1 MLSIKEVKKFL
12 IKFSK
17 NRLAAAGL
25 VMMLF
30 VIIVISIAPVLP
42 LQNPNETDLA
52 ARLQGPFSEK
62 YFLGSD
68 QLGRDILSRIIW
80 GTRVSLAVGLTATLF
95 AAVIGSLIGII
106 SGFYGKIVDNV
117 LMRGID
123 MIMAFPYMLLALSI
137 VAALGPGLMNALF
150 AIAIVNIPFF
160 ARNVRGVT
168 VSLVRLEY
176 VDASKISGLNNF
188 QIIFKELLPNVMP
201 VIIITISTTVG
212 WMILETAG
220 LSFLGLGAQPP
231 QADLGSM
238 LGEGRKVV
246 MVAPHVATIP
256 GLVILFVVIAINL
269 VGDGLRD
276 YFDPRL
282 SSGALT
288 SPAAFTDVDSNALEH
303 VKAEKVNDIPL
314 QVRNLNTW
322 FITDNDTYKAVN
334 DVSFHLSRGECLGV
348 MGESGSGKSVTAL
361 SVASLVATP
370 PGKIV
375 TGSIRLE
382 NKELVSSSLTELQNI
397 RGKEIAYIF
406 QNPLTTLNPL
416 LKIGEQLTETI
427 LKHQQLSK
435 KEAYDI
441 ATGLLKD
448 VHIPNA
454 PSRLNNYPFQLSGG
468 MRQRVGIAM
477 ALANNPGI
485 IIADEPTTALDVT
498 IQAQILRLMD
508 ELRHKYNNSLIF
520 ISHDFGV
527 ISELCDRIIVMYSG
541 EIVEI
546 GEVHE
551 IYKAPL
557 HPYTKKLMACVPEVG
572 KKNQKIEAIK
582 GLPPAVNKL
591 PNGCFFADR
600 CDFVTEECREQSIPL
615 REYGEKRK
623 VRCIKAEELV

>member
-1 MLSIKEVKKFL
+1 MRTFIS
-12 IKFSK
+12 KFSR
-17 NRLAAAGL
+17 NRLALAGL
-25 VMMLF
+25 LMLLF
-30 VIIVISIAPVLP
+30 VIIVVLCAPILP
-42 LQNPNETDLA
+42 LQEPNETNLA
-52 ARLQGPFSEK
+52 NRLLKPVGEN
-62 YFLGSD
+62 YILGTD
-68 QLGRDILSRIIW
+68 HLGRDILSRIIW
-80 GTRVSLAVGLTATLF
+80 GTRVSLAVGIVATLF
-95 AAVIGSLIGII
+95 SALVGTIIGIV

-137 VAALGPGLMNALF
+137 VAVLGPGLMNALF

-160 ARNVRGVT
+160 ARNVRGAT

-176 VDASKISGLNNF
+176 VDASRVSGLNNF

-201 VIIITISTTVG
+201 VIIITMSTTVG

-238 LGEGRKVV
+238 LGEGRKMV

-256 GLVILFVVIAINL
+256 GLMILFVVIAINL

-282 SSGALT
+282 SSGALI
-288 SPAAFTDVDSNALEH
+288 SPAAFTDVAGNATEH
-303 VKAEKVNDIPL
+303 VKAEKIKNTPL
-314 QVRNLNTW
+314 QIRNLNTW
-322 FITDNDTYKAVN
+322 FITDNETYKAVN
-334 DVSFHLSRGECLGV
+334 DVSFHLSRRECLGV

-361 SVASLVATP
+361 SVASLVASP

-375 TGSIRLE
+375 SGSILLE
-382 NKELVSSSLTELQNI
+382 NKELVGASLSELQNI
-397 RGKEIAYIF
+397 RGKDIAYIF

-416 LKIGEQLTETI
+416 LKIGEQLAETI
-427 LKHQQLSK
+427 LKHQPVSRSK
-435 KEAYDI
+435 AYDT
-441 ATGLLKD
+441 AEELLKN
-448 VHIPNA
+448 VHIPKA
-454 PSRLNNYPFQLSGG
+454 RSRLNSYPFQLSGG

-546 GEVHE
+546 GTVDE
-551 IYKAPL
+551 IYKAAL
-557 HPYTKKLMACVPEVG
+557 HPYTKKLMSCVPEVG
-572 KKNQKIEAIK
+572 RKNQKIEAIK

-591 PNGCFFADR
+591 PSGCFFADR
-600 CDFVTEECREQSIPL
+600 CDFAIEKCREHNIPL
-615 REYGEKRK
+615 REFGEKRK
-623 VRCIKAEELV
+623 VRCIRAEELT